1 MEDNLPELFR
11 QRTSDIEEFNPEHTL
26 DFVVKKRGDKKRPYI
41 FRYKGA
47 QKCDHPHLN
56 LVARG
61 GNEYHCPD
69 CNYNFQIGGVFVQ
82 PEHHGIIQAAFR
94 IMRFVRLY
102 GVDSLQ
108 EVWRRPIGQTDGTPH
123 KPVLPEGMSFTDV
136 LDALEAT
143 DSEATQEE
151 LAALRDWLW
160 VGPKERQ
167 KQLTDL
173 QRQADKQAAIAGKN
187 VAKRQLKEG
196 ARGSGEETVND
207 KVGGTTLPDM
217 QEPEYS
223 PVP

>member
-1 MEDNLPELFR
+1 MVE
-11 QRTSDIEEFNPEHTL
+11 
-26 DFVVKKRGDKKRPYI
+26 KRGKKKRPYI
-41 FRYKGA
+41 FRYRGA
-47 QKCDHPHLN
+47 IKCDHPQLH

-102 GVDSLQ
+102 GIDSLQ

-123 KPVLPEGMSFTDV
+123 KPVLPEGMSFMDV
-136 LDALEAT
+136 MEALEET

-151 LAALRDWLW
+151 LDALRDFLW
-160 VGPKERQ
+160 VGPKERK

-173 QRQADKQAAIAGKN
+173 QRRGEEQSAIAGKKE
-187 VAKRQLKEG
+187 AKRRLKEG
-196 ARGSGEETVND
+196 ASGSGKEEVSEEGAA
-207 KVGGTTLPDM
+207 VPDV
-217 QEPEYS
+217 QEPKHS
-223 PVP
+223 PVS

>member
-1 MEDNLPELFR
+1 
-11 QRTSDIEEFNPEHTL
+11 
-26 DFVVKKRGDKKRPYI
+26 
-41 FRYKGA
+41 
-47 QKCDHPHLN
+47 
-56 LVARG
+56 
-61 GNEYHCPD
+61 
-69 CNYNFQIGGVFVQ
+69 
-82 PEHHGIIQAAFR
+82 
-94 IMRFVRLY
+94 
-102 GVDSLQ
+102 
-108 EVWRRPIGQTDGTPH
+108 
-123 KPVLPEGMSFTDV
+123 MSFTDV

-207 KVGGTTLPDM
+207 KAGGTTLPDM